1 MVQDLSNVLKAA
13 RRTLFYGPRLGII
26 ADAPVVT
33 IAEFYAQRNTFNDPA
48 ACPRRPEFHYPIQPS
63 PNVAVLIS
71 GFRAAENMR
80 MISDIRREELERLSG
95 WAFAAPVGLL
105 RDVETSQCAL
115 EFPLVVFTGPRFG
128 VLTPEDREL
137 LWNIYGVPVYEQ
149 MLGIG
154 NELLA
159 EECDAHEGFHVR
171 DAAFESIRGQL
182 VATAWNCGSHI
193 VLRLATGV
201 SGKIT
206 EAPCPCGRGGLRLV
220 DVQACPQASAA
231 KA

>member
-105 RDVETSQCAL
+105 RD
-115 EFPLVVFTGPRFG
+115 
-128 VLTPEDREL
+128 
-137 LWNIYGVPVYEQ
+137 
-149 MLGIG
+149 M
-154 NELLA
+154 
-159 EECDAHEGFHVR
+159 AHEELELYI
-171 DAAFESIRGQL
+171 DAL
-182 VATAWNCGSHI
+182 VGAGCLKVVGKQYPTVSTTELGDRVMREQEQVA
-193 VLRLATGV
+193 LAL
-201 SGKIT
+201 
-206 EAPCPCGRGGLRLV
+206 PRP
-220 DVQACPQASAA
+220 
-231 KA
+231 